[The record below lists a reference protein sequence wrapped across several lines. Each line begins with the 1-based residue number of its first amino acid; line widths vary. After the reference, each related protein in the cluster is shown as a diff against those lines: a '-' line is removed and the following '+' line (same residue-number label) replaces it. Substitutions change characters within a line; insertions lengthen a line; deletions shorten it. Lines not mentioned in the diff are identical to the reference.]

1 MSEMQEYIVDAT
13 NKILKKNV
21 SKELI
26 DASEQGEWSGK
37 LWDTLVE
44 AGLVS
49 IGIDE
54 ELGGTGGDATDAFAV
69 LRLAGKYAAPVPIF
83 ETILAGWLLADQQVE
98 TTYQPTSFIMDW
110 ESDLTGS
117 EFILKQ
123 VPWGRHVSQVVYI
136 GNVNGR
142 AKLVLLPTADA
153 EVKQNQN
160 IAGEPLDD
168 LHFKGI
174 DLEAFTQFEVT
185 AEAITEKVLNFAV
198 LGKSAMMAGAM
209 EQVLDLSVFYANE
222 RQQFGRSIGKFQS
235 VQHHLA
241 ALSSETAVVL
251 AALNYAVASFEDGT
265 IKEELPLTKM
275 KISEA
280 AGTVAGIAHQLHGA
294 IGMTHE
300 HQLHQLTRRLWA
312 WREDFG
318 NEMYWAKKLAKEFI
332 NKNELTLWNFITD
345 EKRGNVHAGSI
356 I

>member
-1 MSEMQEYIVDAT
+1 MSEMQEYIVEAT

-26 DASEQGEWSGK
+26 DASEQGEWSTK

-54 ELGGTGGDATDAFAV
+54 ELGGTGGDAIDAFAV

-83 ETILAGWLLADQQVE
+83 ETIVSGWLLAEQQVQ
-98 TTYQPTSFIMDW
+98 TSCQPTSIIMDW
-110 ESDLTGS
+110 ESDVKGN
-117 EFILKQ
+117 EFTLKE

-136 GNVNGR
+136 GKINGQVR
-142 AKLVLLPTADA
+142 MALVPTINA
-153 EVKQNQN
+153 EVKPNQN

-168 LHFKGI
+168 LYFKGVN
-174 DLEAFTQFEVT
+174 LEALTQFEV
-185 AEAITEKVLNFAV
+185 EVDYITEKVLEYGV

-222 RQQFGRSIGKFQS
+222 RKQFGRSIGKFQAI
-235 VQHHLA
+235 QHHLA

-251 AALNYAVASFEDGT
+251 AALNYAVASFEDNT
-265 IKEELPLTKM
+265 IREELPLVKM

-300 HQLHQLTRRLWA
+300 HQLHQVTRRLWA

-318 NEMYWAKKLAKEFI
+318 NEMHWAKKLAKLYI
-332 NKNELTLWNFITD
+332 DNNELTLWDSITN
-345 EKRGNVHAGSI
+345 EKRGNIHAGSTI
-356 I
+356 

>member
-49 IGIDE
+49 VGIDE
-54 ELGGTGGDATDAFAV
+54 EFGGTGGDATDAFAV
-69 LRLAGKYAAPVPIF
+69 LRLVGKYAAPVPIF
-83 ETILAGWLLADQQVE
+83 ETIIAGWLLAEHQVE
-98 TTYQPTSFIMDW
+98 TSYQPTSFIMDW
-110 ESDLTGS
+110 ESDLTGE
-117 EFILKQ
+117 EFTLKQ

-136 GNVNGR
+136 GKVNGQ
-142 AKLVLLPTADA
+142 AKIVLLPVDGA
-153 EVKQNQN
+153 EAKHNQN

-168 LHFKGI
+168 LHFTAVN
-174 DLEAFTQFEVT
+174 LEALTQFGVE
-185 AEAITEKVLNFAV
+185 AEPITEKVLNFAV

-209 EQVLDLSVFYANE
+209 EQVLELSVFYANE
-222 RQQFGRSIGKFQS
+222 RQQFGRSIGKFQA

-251 AALNYAVASFEDGT
+251 AALNYATASFEDGT
-265 IKEELPLTKM
+265 IKEELPLAKM

-280 AGTVAGIAHQLHGA
+280 AGTVTGIAHQLHGA

-300 HQLHQLTRRLWA
+300 HQLHQVTRRLWA

-318 NEMYWAKKLAKEFI
+318 NEMYWAKKLAKAYIE
-332 NKNELTLWNFITD
+332 NNDLTLWDFITD

>member
-54 ELGGTGGDATDAFAV
+54 ELSGTGGDATDAFAV

-83 ETILAGWLLADQQVE
+83 ETIIAGWLLSDQKVE

-110 ESDLTGS
+110 ESDLKAQ
-117 EFILKQ
+117 EFVLKQ

-142 AKLVLLPTADA
+142 VKLVLLPTADA
-153 EVKQNQN
+153 EVEQNQN

-174 DLEAFTQFEVT
+174 DLEAFTQFEVD

-209 EQVLDLSVFYANE
+209 EQVLELSLFYANE
-222 RQQFGRSIGKFQS
+222 RQQFGRSIGKFQA

-265 IKEELPLTKM
+265 IKEELPLAKM

-300 HQLHQLTRRLWA
+300 HELHQVTRRLWA

-318 NEMYWAKKLAKEFI
+318 NEMHWAKKLAKEYI
-332 NKNELTLWNFITD
+332 NNNELKLWDFITD